1 MAALFAR
8 RERDGLSLRALAKET
23 GIPTGTL
30 SWWSWRLRQEQADE
44 PHESTGFVELSVARP
59 SSATG
64 DVVVRIGD
72 DIEVVVPPGTDADW
86 LRDLVAAV
94 RSC

>member
-23 GIPTGTL
+23 GIPVGTL
-30 SWWSWRLRQEQADE
+30 SWWSWRLRQEQEDE
-44 PHESTGFVELSVARP
+44 PPESAGFVELCVARP

-64 DVVVRIGD
+64 DVLVRIGD
-72 DIEVVVPPGTDADW
+72 DIEVVVPLGTDTVW
-86 LRDLVAAV
+86 LRDLVASV

>member
-30 SWWSWRLRQEQADE
+30 SWWSWRLRQEQTDE
-44 PHESTGFVELSVARP
+44 THESTGFVELSVTRP
-59 SSATG
+59 PSAAG
-64 DVVVRIGD
+64 DVVVRVGD
-72 DIEVVVPPGTDADW
+72 DIEVVVPPGTDTDW